1 MNQQVLAR
9 RMLQAIA
16 LHRALVGGSGLVGR
30 AQVLYFKLIHGEVPP
45 QRGPQLSPRSC
56 RPVVMRATRS

>member
-1 MNQQVLAR
+1 MNQRIHAR

-30 AQVLYFKLIHGEVPP
+30 AQVLYFKLIHGKAPP
-45 QRGPQLSPRSC
+45 QRGPQLAPRSC
-56 RPVVMRATRS
+56 RPVAMRALRS